1 MAPKRK
7 RWCVSD
13 RERERSTE
21 RCLANYRRVRRHMWL
36 YSLKAKEDKVWNEN
50 KSFPISFVDV
60 GKERKH
66 LGIAV

>member
-1 MAPKRK
+1 
-7 RWCVSD
+7 
-13 RERERSTE
+13 
-21 RCLANYRRVRRHMWL
+21 MWL

-66 LGIAV
+66 LGIAVGWSS